1 MQGVGRWAVLVPI
14 ALAISC
20 SGGDGHDGEGGEWS
34 PDGSGASGSGAAV
47 PGAPGSSDPSQPV
60 GMEPIP
66 DTVGITMTDP
76 CFTPEQSFAWE
87 LYGGVFSR
95 CIGCHNDFG
104 LARQVGVALRLTF
117 PGEADFARRNV
128 GVLRSYAPATVD
140 VGGTPMPLLLAK
152 PTAQTAHV
160 GGEVLKPGSPEAR
173 LLESFVEKLN
183 TAPSCSEVPADAAQ
197 VALDSLTSAPPKETY
212 ARAKFALTGEV
223 ATPEELD
230 ALPTPRRCSTSSST
244 R

>member
-95 CIGCHNDFG
+95 CIGCHNEFG
-104 LARQVGVALRLTF
+104 LARQVGVQLRLTF
-117 PGEADFARRNV
+117 PGEPDFAHKNV
-128 GVLRSYAPATVD
+128 EVLTGYAAVQVD
-140 VGGTPMPLLLAK
+140 AGGTPLPILIAK
-152 PTAQTAHV
+152 PTAQVSHV
-160 GGEVLKPGSPEAR
+160 GGEVITPGSPEAK
-173 LLESFVEKLN
+173 LLTSFVAKLSDP
-183 TAPSCSEVPADAAQ
+183 PSCSETPADAAE
-197 VALDSLTSAPPKETY
+197 VALAGLLLASPRETL
-212 ARAKFALTGEV
+212 ARAKFLLTGEL

-230 ALPTPRRCSTSSST
+230 GLPDTEAMLD
-244 R
+244 